1 VGESSFRVMDN
12 FSQGLT
18 FSFTKSSV
26 ILQSFLLYIS
36 LRILFSFSL
45 SVHRRPSF
53 FLFQVDIFFL
63 LLSEIV
69 SIATTDY
76 FQSLFVLLTC
86 SPFFLVSQTKFF
98 FTFLPFVFVFVFEL
112 GLLGEGKETGRGQQV
127 AV

>member
-1 VGESSFRVMDN
+1 MDN

-18 FSFTKSSV
+18 FSFTKSSA

-36 LRILFSFSL
+36 LRISFPFSL

>member
-18 FSFTKSSV
+18 FSFKSSA

>member
-1 VGESSFRVMDN
+1 MDN

-18 FSFTKSSV
+18 FSFTKSSA

-36 LRILFSFSL
+36 LRILFPFSL